1 MGFVTRMKRIGHG
14 FAVALAVL
22 SSACP
27 KPGGGGGQVNPR
39 RCEVDLKA
47 TGLFAQDGTGAS
59 AKRVESAEQLIGGPN
74 AWGRVGD
81 TVLQNDKVR
90 VIIEQPGRTIGPVLS
105 GGAIVDA
112 DLVRPAGAEG
122 KDAFGRMGL
131 FYALGRLSSVTDV
144 EIISDGSSGGP
155 AIVASSGKDVPHD
168 LLNLQLLITNV
179 AGLPVTPIIDPSKP
193 VNARLTTYYVLSPG
207 ESRVRMLTAMCND
220 GDSTVRTPL
229 IELMDVGAFELFN
242 PGGCQN
248 GIGNSKLDDTNCLAD
263 KSKWIGSQGDGV
275 AYALRTMQLK
285 DPTKVSTTN
294 AVIGYGGVVGT
305 VTEAEN
311 LQGILAWF
319 DEAAPNRPGAFVVLP
334 KEKKLYLRDFI
345 VAKDLAGISDVL
357 SATEGEVT
365 GTADVTVQPAGEA
378 RVSFVDVATDKM
390 VTLAVTDAAGKA
402 QLTLPPGNYR
412 ATATKEGATIGAPV
426 TFSITQGQPTPVA
439 LTQGTA
445 RTLSVTVKNLSNA
458 PVPAKV
464 TVFCSPS
471 PCPFNAATY
480 KQHLLVDP
488 PEMGAALVGFVPISG
503 QLSLAL
509 PPGEYE
515 VVVSRGPEYSTWPDT
530 WPTRGAPVDLRT
542 ADGSVSAVV
551 DRVVDSPGWVSA
563 DLHVHAIQSSDSAV
577 LNELRAANFL
587 AEGMDVLLSTD
598 HEVITDFAPVVR
610 SLGAEH
616 LMATMIGEEVTSF
629 SHGHFNT
636 FPLKRNPDL
645 PNGGAF
651 DHAGGEDA
659 PTLRMPAVFSGI
671 KAEHPGAVVQLNHPR
686 GGSGVLTQLKV
697 DTTTLASHGDPAA
710 FQMAPAPD
718 ATANDTKLFGDGFD
732 LIESANG
739 TSPSKAVLND
749 WMTFLSRGT
758 VRTASGVS
766 DTHKPFS
773 DSPGYCRT
781 YAKVAGDTADTF
793 QPGQFAEAVRTQ
805 QIFVTNGP
813 YLQVT
818 ARKLDQAMQPVGNPV
833 GIGGTLSV
841 AANDPIELTVDV
853 QGPEWMSIDTIEV
866 FAHTTGREALNG
878 DQNGSWP
885 DARALERKTLPAMAP
900 VEPVPGSSLRR
911 MHLTEKLVVRTMKDN
926 WLVVMV
932 RGTSR
937 SMKPLHGDLPVAYSN
952 AILVDADG
960 SGRYDDFPLKPGQP
974 LSVPPRPA
982 PSKRVPTVGE
992 FGAAIRKLIEHRHD

>member
-1 MGFVTRMKRIGHG
+1 MKRIGHG
-14 FAVALAVL
+14 FAVALALL

-39 RCEVDLKA
+39 RCDVDLKA
-47 TGLFAQDGTGAS
+47 TGFFTQDGTGAS
-59 AKRVESAEQLIGGPN
+59 AKRVESTEQLIGGPN

-81 TVLQNDKVR
+81 TVLQNDKIR
-90 VIIEQPGRTIGPVLS
+90 VVIDQPGRTIGPALS

-112 DLVRPAGAEG
+112 DVVRPAGTEG

-168 LLNLQLLITNV
+168 LLNLELLINNV
-179 AGLPVTPIIDPSKP
+179 AGLPVTPIIDAKQP
-193 VNARLTTYYVLSPG
+193 VNSRLTTYYVLSPG

-220 GDSTVRTPL
+220 GETTIRTPL

-248 GIGNSKLDDTNCLAD
+248 GIGTSKLDDTNCLAD

-275 AYALRTMQLK
+275 AYALRSMLLK
-285 DPTKVSTTN
+285 DPTKPSRSN
-294 AVIGYGGVVGT
+294 AVIGYGGVVGA
-305 VTEAEN
+305 VVEAEN

-319 DEAAPNRPGAFVVLP
+319 DAMAPNRPGAFVVLP
-334 KEKKLYLRDFI
+334 KEKKLYLRDFV
-345 VAKDLAGISDVL
+345 VAKDLAGVTDVL
-357 SATEGEVT
+357 SATEGEAT
-365 GTADVTVQPAGEA
+365 GTAEVTVQPADEV

-390 VTLAVTDAAGKA
+390 VTLAVTDSAGKA
-402 QLTLPPGNYR
+402 RLTLPPGAYR
-412 ATATKEGATIGAPV
+412 ATAAKAGSTIGTPV
-426 TFSITQGQPTPVA
+426 TFTVTQGQTTPVS
-439 LTQGTA
+439 LTQGET
-445 RTLSVTVKNLSNA
+445 RTLTVNVKNLANGA
-458 PVPAKV
+458 APAKV
-464 TVFCSPS
+464 TVFCTPS

-488 PEMGAALVGFVPISG
+488 PEMGAALVGFVPVTG
-503 QLSLAL
+503 QLVLPL

-542 ADGSVSAVV
+542 ANGSVNAVV
-551 DRVVDSPGWVSA
+551 DRVVDSPGWVGA

-598 HEVITDFAPVVR
+598 HEVITDYGPVVR

-616 LMATMIGEEVTSF
+616 LMATMIGEEVTTF

-636 FPLKRNPDL
+636 FPLKRNADL

-659 PTLRMPAVFSGI
+659 PTLRMPQVFSGI

-686 GGSGVLTQLKV
+686 GGSGVLSQLRV
-697 DTTTLASHGDPAA
+697 DTATLATHGDPAA
-710 FQMAPAPD
+710 FQMAAAPD
-718 ATANDTKLFGDGFD
+718 ATASDTKLFGDGFD

-773 DSPGYCRT
+773 DAPGYCRT

-793 QPGQFAEAVRTQ
+793 QPGQFADAVRSQ
-805 QIFVTNGP
+805 QIFVSNGP
-813 YLQVT
+813 FLQVT
-818 ARKLDQAMQPVGNPV
+818 ARKLDQAMQPVGAPV
-833 GIGGTLSV
+833 GIGGTISV

-853 QGPEWMSIDTIEV
+853 QGPEWMSLDTIEV
-866 FAHTTGREALNG
+866 FAHTTGREAVNG
-878 DQNGSWP
+878 DQNTSWP
-885 DARALERKTLPAMAP
+885 DARALERRTLPAMVP
-900 VEPVPGSSLRR
+900 VEAVPGGPLRR
-911 MHLTEKLVVRTMKDN
+911 VHVTEKIVVRTAKDN

-932 RGTSR
+932 RGGART
-937 SMKPLHGDLPVAYSN
+937 MKPLHGDTPVAYSN

-974 LSVPPRPA
+974 LTIPSKPA
-982 PSKRVPTVGE
+982 PAKRVPTAQE
-992 FGAAIRKLIEHRHD
+992 FGGAIRKLIEHRHD